1 MNKNLSLVV
10 ARVVR
15 QNEEY
20 GYKEVRKRERYL
32 VLHEENEN
40 AGDKVVEFLKPY
52 ASEPVCVV
60 QTTLQKKG
68 LELIGDKSAD
78 SFFNATAE
86 YMQLT
91 ENGKERKVVFRF
103 IVQAKTAKDALTKTE
118 EHLSGLMVDSDGITM
133 ISKTKIIDVIE

>member
-1 MNKNLSLVV
+1 MNKSLSLVT

-15 QNEEY
+15 QNEQY
-20 GYKEVRKRERYL
+20 GYKVVGKGERYL

-52 ASEPVCVV
+52 ASEPVRIV

-68 LELIGDKSAD
+68 LELIGDKSAE
-78 SFFNATAE
+78 SFYNATAE

-91 ENGKERKVVFRF
+91 ESGKERKVVFRF
-103 IVQAKTAKDALTKTE
+103 IVQAKTAKDALLHID
-118 EHLSGLMVDSDGITM
+118 EHLSKLMVDSDGITM
-133 ISKTKIIDVIE
+133 ISKTKIIDVIG